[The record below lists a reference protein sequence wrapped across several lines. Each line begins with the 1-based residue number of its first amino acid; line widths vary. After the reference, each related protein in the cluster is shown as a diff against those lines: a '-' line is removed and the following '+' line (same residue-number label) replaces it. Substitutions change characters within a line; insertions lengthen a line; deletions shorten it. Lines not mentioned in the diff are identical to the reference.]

1 MRETQGSRM
10 WEKNEAIRKG
20 SKWTMT
26 TPKSNDFIPTHLSL
40 VDLRSQYTLWRLG
53 FLWLSFLN
61 IKSQWTW
68 FTNTSFPSFGM
79 LLWGNCCRCVCEL
92 TYQCGSVKSTTK
104 KDRFF
109 NFTLKKLLSY
119 LKISLLLFSQV
130 WIFHKSWELTQTFF
144 LYHFFLPLTEAWEN
158 WGSEKCLIQLT
169 QRNTGQIRVKS
180 LGLCYPVLHCYLSIS
195 SEKCCQDPNPSL
207 GCARDIQHKP
217 GQAVVW
223 WHNGPDLVKFSP

>member
-10 WEKNEAIRKG
+10 WDRNENIRKS

-68 FTNTSFPSFGM
+68 FTHTSFPSFGM
-79 LLWGNCCRCVCEL
+79 LLWETAADVFVNWHI
-92 TYQCGSVKSTTK
+92 SVVQSNKLQK
-104 KDRFF
+104 KTVFF

-130 WIFHKSWELTQTFF
+130 WIFHKSWELTQTVSCIISSC
-144 LYHFFLPLTEAWEN
+144 LSQRPEKTEAQKNASFNLHRETL
-158 WGSEKCLIQLT
+158 GRSGL
-169 QRNTGQIRVKS
+169 RV
-180 LGLCYPVLHCYLSIS
+180 
-195 SEKCCQDPNPSL
+195 
-207 GCARDIQHKP
+207 
-217 GQAVVW
+217 
-223 WHNGPDLVKFSP
+223 